1 MNIRK
6 MLIAATVAVAT
17 SCATVAPQDVTW
29 TTYGN
34 VGGGRH
40 SDLRD
45 IGPGNVTRL
54 EVAWTYHTGDASLE
68 AAAKGKAAFEATP
81 IVVDGLLFVSTPFN
95 RVIALDAET
104 GSERWRFDPE
114 LDRTARFAEV
124 TSRGVSTWL
133 DGRAATDAP
142 CRRRIVFGTLDA
154 RLFAIDAMT
163 GGRCGDFGRDG
174 EVSLKDGF
182 RVLSPNAYQVTS
194 PPAIIG
200 DLIIVGSA
208 IGDNRAADLERG
220 VVRAYD
226 ARTGALRW
234 TWDPIPATADDPAA
248 KTWEGES
255 RTHTGAANVWSVIT
269 ADEERGLVF
278 VPTSSPSPD
287 FYGGMRLGDNRYAN
301 SIVALHAATG
311 KVAWHF
317 QVVHHDLWD
326 YDVASQPVLATIT
339 KDGRRVPVVLA
350 GTKMGHLF
358 VLDRATGQPVFP
370 VEERP
375 VPQTDVP
382 GERTSPT
389 QPFPTHPG
397 PLVPQG
403 LTADQV
409 WGASDA
415 DRDWCRA
422 EFERLRSDG
431 MFTPPT
437 VRGSL
442 AFPGQIGGMH
452 WGGFAFDPHR
462 ERVIV
467 NTNRFAMIV
476 RLIPRDQESDAQN
489 DPSNNR
495 LGGEFAQQAGTPFAM
510 FRYPFVTPGRIPCTA
525 PPWGTLSAVD
535 LRSGRVSWEV
545 PLGNMTG
552 TPDGE
557 ALGSFNLGGALI
569 AGDLVFIGAAM
580 DEALRAF
587 DIETGRLL
595 WKGALPASAQAT
607 PMTYRVGGR
616 QFVVIAAGGDG
627 KRLGTKMGDAVV
639 AFALPPPPLDRLPG
653 QSAPVRR

>member
-1 MNIRK
+1 MWPFHRIGQVMNIK
-6 MLIAATVAVAT
+6 KKFIAVMAAGVTACAAV
-17 SCATVAPQDVTW
+17 PQDVTW
-29 TTYGN
+29 TSYGGN
-34 VGGGRH
+34 FGGGRY

-45 IGPGNVTRL
+45 IGPGNVASL
-54 EVAWTYHTGDASLE
+54 EVAWTYHTGEASLE
-68 AAAKGKAAFEATP
+68 AADKEKAVFEATP
-81 IVVDGLLFVSTPFN
+81 IVVDGVLFVSTPFN
-95 RVIALDAET
+95 RVIALDAKT
-104 GSERWRFDPE
+104 GSERWRFDPGI
-114 LDRTARFAEV
+114 DRTAQFSEV

-133 DGRAATDAP
+133 DKRVATDAP

-154 RLFAIDAMT
+154 RLFAIDAVT
-163 GGRCGDFGRDG
+163 GRRCGDFGRNG

-182 RVLSPNAYQVTS
+182 RVLSPRDYQVTS
-194 PPAIIG
+194 PPAVIG
-200 DLIIVGSA
+200 DLIIIGSA

-220 VVRAYD
+220 IVRAYD
-226 ARTGALRW
+226 ARTGVLRW
-234 TWDPIPATADDPAA
+234 TWDPIPVTADDPAA

-255 RTHTGAANVWSVIT
+255 RTRTGAANAWSVIT
-269 ADEERGLVF
+269 ADEENGLVF

-287 FYGGMRLGDNRYAN
+287 FYGGMRLGDNRYAD

-317 QVVHHDLWD
+317 QAVHHDLWD
-326 YDVASQPVLATIT
+326 YDVPSPPVLATIT
-339 KDGRRVPVVLA
+339 KDDRRVPVVLA

-389 QPFPTHPG
+389 QPFPTHPD

-403 LTADQV
+403 LTVDQV
-409 WGASDA
+409 WGVNDA

-422 EFERLRSDG
+422 ELARLRSDG

-442 AFPGQIGGMH
+442 VFPGNIGGMH

-467 NTNRFAMIV
+467 NTNRLAMIV
-476 RLIPRDQESDAQN
+476 RLIPRDQASDAPN
-489 DPSNNR
+489 DASNNR
-495 LGGEFAQQAGTPFAM
+495 LGSEFGKQVGTPFEM
-510 FRYPFVTPGRIPCTA
+510 LRYPFVTPSAVPCTP
-525 PPWGTLSAVD
+525 PPWGALSAVD
-535 LRSGRVSWEV
+535 LRSGHMSWEV

-557 ALGSFNLGGALI
+557 QLGSLNLGGALI

-580 DEALRAF
+580 DEVLRAF

-595 WKGALPASAQAT
+595 WKGVLPASAQAT

-627 KRLGTKMGDAVV
+627 KRLRTRIGDAVV
-639 AFALPPPPLDRLPG
+639 AFALP
-653 QSAPVRR
+653 APK

>member
-1 MNIRK
+1 MVT
-6 MLIAATVAVAT
+6 AATACTLAAT
-17 SCATVAPQDVTW
+17 PQDVTW
-29 TTYGN
+29 PAYGGTS
-34 VGGGRH
+34 GGGRY

-45 IGPGNVTRL
+45 IGPGNVGRL
-54 EVAWTYHTGDASLE
+54 EVAWTYHTGDVSTETANKDRAS
-68 AAAKGKAAFEATP
+68 FEATP

-104 GSERWRFDPE
+104 GSERWRFEPQV
-114 LDRTARFAEV
+114 DRAARFSEV

-133 DGRAATDAP
+133 DVRAATTAP

-163 GGRCGDFGRDG
+163 GRRCGDFGRNG
-174 EVSLKDGF
+174 EISLKDGF
-182 RVLSPNAYQVTS
+182 RVLSPKDYQVTS

-220 VVRAYD
+220 IVRAYD
-226 ARTGALRW
+226 ARTGELRW
-234 TWDPIPATADDPAA
+234 IWDPIPATADDPAA
-248 KTWEGES
+248 NTWEGES
-255 RTHTGAANVWSVIT
+255 RTRTGAANAWSVIT
-269 ADEERGLVF
+269 VDEQRGLVF

-287 FYGGMRLGDNRYAN
+287 FYGGMRLGDNRYAD
-301 SIVALHAATG
+301 SIVALQAATG
-311 KVAWHF
+311 KVVWHF
-317 QVVHHDLWD
+317 QTVHHDLWD
-326 YDVASQPVLATIT
+326 YDVPSQPVLATIT
-339 KDGRRVPVVLA
+339 KDDRRVPVVLA

-370 VEERP
+370 VQERP

-382 GERTSPT
+382 GERTSLT

-409 WGASDA
+409 WGANDA

-422 EFERLRSDG
+422 ELARLRSDG
-431 MFTPPT
+431 MFTPPS
-437 VRGSL
+437 VQGSL
-442 AFPGQIGGMH
+442 IFPGNIGGMH

-467 NTNRFAMIV
+467 NTNRVATIV
-476 RLIPRDQESDAQN
+476 RLIPRDQVSDE
-489 DPSNNR
+489 SNNASISR
-495 LGGEFAQQAGTPFAM
+495 LAGQFGQQAGTPFAM
-510 FRYPFVTPGRIPCTA
+510 FRYPFLAPGGLPCTA
-525 PPWGTLSAVD
+525 PPWGVLSAVD

-545 PLGNMTG
+545 PLGNVTG

-557 ALGSFNLGGALI
+557 RFGSVNLGGALI

-595 WKGALPASAQAT
+595 WTGTLPTSAQAT
-607 PMTYRVGGR
+607 PMTYRVRGR
-616 QFVVIAAGGDG
+616 QFVVIAAGGH
-627 KRLGTKMGDAVV
+627 GTLATKKGDAVV
-639 AFALPPPPLDRLPG
+639 A
-653 QSAPVRR
+653 

>member
-6 MLIAATVAVAT
+6 MLAAATVAAAT
-17 SCATVAPQDVTW
+17 ACTLTAAPQDVTW
-29 TTYGN
+29 TAYGGN
-34 VGGGRH
+34 YGGGRY

-45 IGPGNVTRL
+45 IGPGNVARL

-68 AAAKGKAAFEATP
+68 AADKGRAAFEATP

-104 GSERWRFDPE
+104 GAERWRFDPT
-114 LDRTARFAEV
+114 LDRTARFTQV

-133 DGRAATDAP
+133 DGRAATNAP

-163 GGRCGDFGRDG
+163 GRRCGDFGRDG
-174 EVSLKDGF
+174 EVSLKDGL
-182 RVLSPNAYQVTS
+182 RVLSPKDYQVTS
-194 PPAIIG
+194 PPAIMG

-208 IGDNRAADLERG
+208 IGGTRAADLERG

-234 TWDPIPATADDPAA
+234 TWDPIPAAAADPAA
-248 KTWEGES
+248 TTWEGES
-255 RTHTGAANVWSVIT
+255 RTHTGAANAWSVIT

-311 KVAWHF
+311 TVAWHF

-326 YDVASQPVLATIT
+326 YDVPAQPVLATIT

-409 WGASDA
+409 WGARDA

-422 EFERLRSDG
+422 EFARLRSDG
-431 MFTPPT
+431 MFTPPA

-442 AFPGQIGGMH
+442 IFPGIIGGMH

-467 NTNRFAMIV
+467 NTNRLATVV
-476 RLIPRDQESDAQN
+476 RLIPRDQESAAPN
-489 DPSNNR
+489 DPSNNW
-495 LGGEFAQQAGTPFAM
+495 LVGQFARQAGTPFAM
-510 FRYPFVTPGRIPCTA
+510 FHYPFSAPSKVPCTA
-525 PPWGTLSAVD
+525 PPWGVLSAVD

-557 ALGSFNLGGALI
+557 TLGSVNLGGALI

-616 QFVVIAAGGDG
+616 QFVVIAAGGHG
-627 KRLGTKMGDAVV
+627 TLGTKKGDAVV
-639 AFALPPPPLDRLPG
+639 AFSLP
-653 QSAPVRR
+653 ATMK